1 MGTNKD
7 MITISIKTA
16 TYEDF
21 LNVKSLLQQNPVF
34 IRRLKENT
42 KRNTASWDDV
52 GRFFVKLLQLAKLH
66 NVDKSAIRH
75 MDM

>member
-1 MGTNKD
+1 MGSNKD

-21 LNVKSLLQQNPVF
+21 LHAKSLLQQDSTF

-42 KRNTASWDDV
+42 NRSTASWDDV
-52 GRFFVKLLQLAKLH
+52 GRFFVKLLQLAEQHKE
-66 NVDKSAIRH
+66 VATAITY